1 MQDKTAAETRGS
13 VPPTGPDRARLKEQI
28 DENLRRVYQEALDQG
43 VPDRFAELLEALRRK
58 EAGK

>member
-1 MQDKTAAETRGS
+1 MHDKNRDAVAK
-13 VPPTGPDRARLKEQI
+13 DRLNEQI
-28 DENLRRVYQEALDQG
+28 DENLRRVYQQTLEEK